1 MLTCPSW
8 ENLCEHWAL
17 RHIFIKAAS
26 ELVFIFQVNGI
37 EEFFR
42 PTCLNGEHQMYCDR
56 CGHKVDATI
65 VNEDFFVISEHWY
78 WFNEIITK
86 WHTLK
91 THIFHSDR
99 CNKTSPRCFDSAAE
113 EVWVQLQLHVLLQNQ
128 LFCGGSL
135 QPANTGGI
143 YKVYFNIWS
152 KSSSFFFL
160 TLLFF
165 VLCDQSEVYELYAV
179 VDHFGGLRGGHYSAT
194 IKTQD
199 EDRWYKFDDTQVT
212 PVRLIAFSSV

>member
-1 MLTCPSW
+1 MSKWRTPDVLWPLRSQSW
-8 ENLCEHWAL
+8 CY
-17 RHIFIKAAS
+17 
-26 ELVFIFQVNGI
+26 
-37 EEFFR
+37 
-42 PTCLNGEHQMYCDR
+42 YCKWR
-56 CGHKVDATI
+56 I
-65 VNEDFFVISEHWY
+65 FVISEHWY

-135 QPANTGGI
+135 QPANTRGI

>member
-65 VNEDFFVISEHWY
+65 VNEEFFVISEHWY

-135 QPANTGGI
+135 QPANTRGI

-152 KSSSFFFL
+152 KSSSFSFSLCYFL
-160 TLLFF
+160 
-165 VLCDQSEVYELYAV
+165 
-179 VDHFGGLRGGHYSAT
+179 
-194 IKTQD
+194 
-199 EDRWYKFDDTQVT
+199 
-212 PVRLIAFSSV
+212 SSVIRMRCTNCMQLWIILVVWEAAITAQQSKPRMKTDGISLMIPRSHR

>member
-1 MLTCPSW
+1 M
-8 ENLCEHWAL
+8 
-17 RHIFIKAAS
+17 
-26 ELVFIFQVNGI
+26 
-37 EEFFR
+37 
-42 PTCLNGEHQMYCDR
+42 
-56 CGHKVDATI
+56 
-65 VNEDFFVISEHWY
+65 ISEHWY

-152 KSSSFFFL
+152 KIIFIFLSHFVIFCPLWSEWGVRAVCSCGSFWW
-160 TLLFF
+160 
-165 VLCDQSEVYELYAV
+165 SERRPLQRNNQNPGWRQMV
-179 VDHFGGLRGGHYSAT
+179 
-194 IKTQD
+194 
-199 EDRWYKFDDTQVT
+199 
-212 PVRLIAFSSV
+212 

>member
-17 RHIFIKAAS
+17 WHIYIKAAS

-65 VNEDFFVISEHWY
+65 VNEEFFVISEHWY

-152 KSSSFFFL
+152 KSSSFSFSLCYFL
-160 TLLFF
+160 
-165 VLCDQSEVYELYAV
+165 
-179 VDHFGGLRGGHYSAT
+179 
-194 IKTQD
+194 
-199 EDRWYKFDDTQVT
+199 
-212 PVRLIAFSSV
+212 SSVIRVRCTNCTQLWIILVVWEAAITAQQSKPRMKTDGISLMIPRSHR